1 MKIMNW
7 KYQVLGGIINL
18 NYLMDDNLYQILQII
33 LSVSLFVSNEI
44 TFLFFCT
51 LKTIPFEIIQTFF
64 CLNWQLFLLVTDL
77 ETKWSQNEKSTFKKV
92 HTSFFGFNFW
102 YFELMLIDAV
112 LNSAS
117 RNSIDLFQKC
127 GYSAKKVAKLKILV
141 IILLKCSLSVTLS
154 CLIIRGGSFFGNFY
168 LYTI

>member
-1 MKIMNW
+1 M
-7 KYQVLGGIINL
+7 
-18 NYLMDDNLYQILQII
+18 
-33 LSVSLFVSNEI
+33 
-44 TFLFFCT
+44 
-51 LKTIPFEIIQTFF
+51 
-64 CLNWQLFLLVTDL
+64 TDL
-77 ETKWSQNEKSTFKKV
+77 EAKWSQNEKRTFKKV
-92 HTSFFGFNFW
+92 HTSFFGFKFW